1 MSGSVGKGT
10 CLLAVSTESTD
21 TLISTRTLYLTLKY
35 LDQSCKIIEEFINNR
50 QTPTTRNNMNQTIL
64 EQGFIN
70 FYTKF
75 PDVT

>member
-1 MSGSVGKGT
+1 MRSVGKGT

-35 LDQSCKIIEEFINNR
+35 LDQSCKIIEEFVNNR

-70 FYTKF
+70 FDTKY
-75 PDVT
+75 PDVM